1 MILNFPASKCSEF
14 VCFFLTNF
22 RLVVFIKF
30 VLIKKCITVKKN
42 ITGSYLT
49 KKIRF
54 KYASNSLQML
64 FKFASDAFQIQFK
77 VISNPP

>member
-30 VLIKKCITVKKN
+30 VLIKKSVIVCTLN
-42 ITGSYLT
+42 MESL
-49 KKIRF
+49 
-54 KYASNSLQML
+54 SLQL
-64 FKFASDAFQIQFK
+64 ATLI
-77 VISNPP
+77 

>member
-30 VLIKKCITVKKN
+30 VLIKECHCVYIKHGKFVSKV
-42 ITGSYLT
+42 
-49 KKIRF
+49 
-54 KYASNSLQML
+54 SNTNLINTQCC
-64 FKFASDAFQIQFK
+64 
-77 VISNPP
+77 